1 MVLEIVNQH
10 QDDLAQ
16 ALVKA
21 LQPQAVGIQPT
32 FDSQLPPAATLCWL
46 PATLAPVDELVNGLV
61 HYVDQADQAPV
72 KIVFLTAAGIC
83 DDLTDDQARQFYGS
97 NFQDILYAHQYA
109 LKMIDELELPYTAVR
124 APQVVDEDTGL
135 SVTAEGQPLSGL
147 QIGRKQL
154 ADLLA
159 MVMTTDR
166 YLNQS
171 IGVGGQA

>member
-10 QDDLAQ
+10 QDELAH

-61 HYVDQADQAPV
+61 HYVDQTDQTPA
-72 KIVFLTAAGIC
+72 KIIVLTAAGIC
-83 DDLTDDQARQFYGS
+83 EDLTDGQAQHLYGS
-97 NFQDILYAHQYA
+97 NFQNVLYAHQYA
-109 LKMIDELELPYTAVR
+109 VKMIDELELPYTAVR
-124 APQVVDEDTGL
+124 APQIVGDDVNVK
-135 SVTAEGQPLSGL
+135 VTAEGKPLGGL
-147 QIGRKQL
+147 RVGQDQL
-154 ADLLA
+154 ASFLA
-159 MVMTTDR
+159 TVMTTDR

-171 IGVGGQA
+171 IGIGGK